1 MAYANRIIKISIYID
16 AKMDR
21 NIDIYMFA
29 CVLRTIYACVFQN
42 LRAVPTKCFSI

>member
-1 MAYANRIIKISIYID
+1 MAYANRIIKISIYLD

-21 NIDIYMFA
+21 NIDIYMLA

-42 LRAVPTKCFSI
+42 LQQSPQNVSV